1 MFQCLKGEEANYSGE
16 EEGEANRKKVKHTL
30 DSDEEDDT
38 EKYEVL
44 RREALN
50 GWTFNKFCFR
60 FNYI

>member
-1 MFQCLKGEEANYSGE
+1 MFGFLKGEEANYSGE
-16 EEGEANRKKVKHTL
+16 EEGESNRKKVKHTL

-50 GWTFNKFCFR
+50 GRAFSFF
-60 FNYI
+60 